1 MLLHEAAPALGL
13 EGDVTLTDLSAYV
26 TIRRAR

>member
-1 MLLHEAAPALGL
+1 MLLHEAPALGL
-13 EGDVTLTDLSAYV
+13 EGDVKLTDLSAYV